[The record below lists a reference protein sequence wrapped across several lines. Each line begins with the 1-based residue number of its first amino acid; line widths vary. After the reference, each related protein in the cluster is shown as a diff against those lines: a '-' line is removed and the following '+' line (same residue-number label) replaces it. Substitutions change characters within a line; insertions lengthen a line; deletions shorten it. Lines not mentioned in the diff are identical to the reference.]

1 MPIRALIWVHTASPK
16 CHQLAQPLAGAS
28 TQSNTVW
35 TVRLSAAQTLSD
47 WRGVRVAQPRVCQ
60 DDVEYREEG
69 HQETFTFLALDFVL
83 GDRIHL
89 CKLQPEGQIFC
100 LALN

>member
-1 MPIRALIWVHTASPK
+1 MWAEMARLG
-16 CHQLAQPLAGAS
+16 CYQLAQPLAGAS